1 MLAQAADSEKG
12 MKRTL
17 TAWSLVALG
26 IGAIIGAGLFVRTAA
41 AASEAAGSGVT
52 LSFVVAAIGCAFA
65 GLCYA
70 EFAAMMPISG
80 SAYAY
85 TYVTM
90 GELVAWIIGW
100 ALIMEYALGAAT
112 VSIAWSEYLNNLLGG
127 GIPYE
132 WCHSPFETLY
142 KIAGGNEVSAIVAS
156 LPEAAGSVKGGEMLL
171 STTQFASLPDSI
183 QPLVHSV
190 DSVYTVTGDSV
201 RTIVHSLTD
210 STYIFN
216 KGTLLLSD
224 DQFKALPSALQGTVS
239 QTNGMM
245 NAPALVI
252 LLLLT
257 LILIKGTKESAFIN
271 AIIVFIKVAIVLV
284 FIAIGWGFMKATN
297 HTPYLI
303 PEGMAGHE
311 GVFKHGW
318 GGVLGGAAIVFFA
331 FIGFD
336 AVSTAAQE
344 AKNPKRDMPIGI
356 LGSLVVCTILYILF
370 GHVLTGVAPWQE
382 FATAGKEASVAYAI
396 KTYMIGYEWLGTAVT
411 IAILAGFS
419 SVILVMLMGQ
429 SRVFYSMS
437 NDGLIP
443 KAFSD
448 LHPKYKTPYKANMI
462 LFVMVGLFA
471 AFVPGSVAGDLTSFG
486 TLFAFVLV
494 CAGVWVM
501 RVKSPNIERPFRTP
515 MAPVVSTLG
524 ILICTAMIVA
534 LDVQTLKVAGYWMAA
549 GLVIYFL
556 YGKRNSKLNKGN

>member
-1 MLAQAADSEKG
+1 MSLFVKKPLDQMLAQAEDSEKG
-12 MKRTL
+12 LKRTL
-17 TAWSLVALG
+17 GAANLVALG

-41 AASEAAGSGVT
+41 ASADAAGPAVT

-70 EFAAMMPISG
+70 EFAAMIPTSG

-85 TYVTM
+85 SYVTM
-90 GELVAWIIGW
+90 GEMIAWIIGW

-127 GIPYE
+127 AIPYE
-132 WCHSPFETLY
+132 WTHSPFQSMTDE
-142 KIAGGNEVSAIVAS
+142 AGV
-156 LPEAAGSVKGGEMLL
+156 
-171 STTQFASLPDSI
+171 
-183 QPLVHSV
+183 VHS
-190 DSVYTVTGDSV
+190 G
-201 RTIVHSLTD
+201 I
-210 STYIFN
+210 I
-216 KGTLLLSD
+216 
-224 DQFKALPSALQGTVS
+224 
-239 QTNGMM
+239 

-257 LILIKGTKESAFIN
+257 LLLIKGTQESAWVN
-271 AIIVFIKVAIVLV
+271 AVIVFVKVAIVIL
-284 FIAIGWGFMKATN
+284 FIAIGWQFIKPEN
-297 HTPYLI
+297 HTPYFI
-303 PEGMAGHE
+303 PAGTPGHE
-311 GVFKHGW
+311 GIFKHGL

-370 GHVLTGVAPWQE
+370 GHVLTGVANYAE
-382 FATAGKEASVAYAI
+382 FKTSGREASVAYAI
-396 KTYMIGYEWLGTAVT
+396 SNYMTGYGWLATAVT

-429 SRVFYSMS
+429 SRIFYSMS

-443 KAFSD
+443 KAFGD
-448 LHPKYKTPYKANMI
+448 LHPKYKTPYKANWI
-462 LFVMVGLFA
+462 LFVFVGAFA
-471 AFVPGSVAGDLTSFG
+471 AFVPGDLAGDLTSFG

-494 CAGVWVM
+494 SAGVWLM
-501 RVKSPNIERPFRTP
+501 RKKEPNMRRPFRTP
-515 MAPVVSTLG
+515 AVGFVSLMGVLVCTGMIIALDIQTLTVAA
-524 ILICTAMIVA
+524 IWMIV
-534 LDVQTLKVAGYWMAA
+534 

-556 YGKRNSKLNKGN
+556 YSRHHSKLKNFSDILPTADDFEKK

>member
-1 MLAQAADSEKG
+1 MSLFRTKPLDQLLAQAADNEKG
-12 MKRTL
+12 LKRTL
-17 TAWSLVALG
+17 GAGNLVALG

-41 AASEAAGSGVT
+41 ASAEAAGPAVT

-70 EFAAMMPISG
+70 EFAAMIPIAG

-85 TYVTM
+85 SYVTM
-90 GELVAWIIGW
+90 GELIAWIIGW

-127 GIPYE
+127 SIPYE
-132 WCHSPFETLY
+132 WCHSPFESLHKVT
-142 KIAGGNEVSAIVAS
+142 GESVSQFTAAMPELAKSVKNGALVLTDTQYAA
-156 LPEAAGSVKGGEMLL
+156 LPESLNGLV
-171 STTQFASLPDSI
+171 TTYHGI
-183 QPLVHSV
+183 
-190 DSVYTVTGDSV
+190 
-201 RTIVHSLTD
+201 
-210 STYIFN
+210 
-216 KGTLLLSD
+216 
-224 DQFKALPSALQGTVS
+224 
-239 QTNGMM
+239 M
-245 NAPALVI
+245 NAPALLI

-257 LILIKGTKESAFIN
+257 LLLIKGTQESAIVN
-271 AIIVFIKVAIVLV
+271 AIIVFIKVAIVIL
-284 FIAIGWGFMKATN
+284 FIFLGWKFINPDN

-303 PEGMAGHE
+303 PEGVAGHE

-370 GHVLTGVAPWQE
+370 GHVLTGVANYTE
-382 FATAGKEASVAYAI
+382 FKAAGKEASVAYAI
-396 KTYMIGYEWLGTAVT
+396 ETYMTGYGWLATAVT
-411 IAILAGFS
+411 VAILAGFS

-429 SRVFYSMS
+429 SRIFYTMS

-443 KAFSD
+443 KAFGV
-448 LHPKYKTPYKANMI
+448 LHPKFKTPYKANWI
-462 LFVMVGLFA
+462 LFVFVGLFA

-494 CAGVWVM
+494 SAGVWIM
-501 RVKSPNIERPFRTP
+501 RNKAPHIERPFRTP
-515 MAPVVSTLG
+515 AVPIVSTLG
-524 ILICTAMIVA
+524 VLICAGMIVA
-534 LDVQTLKVAGYWMAA
+534 LDQQTLTVAMAWMLI
-549 GLVIYFL
+549 GLAIYFL
-556 YGKRNSKLNKGN
+556 YSKKRSKLLIPPADMMPKASDFEAKP